1 MADGA
6 ATVRST
12 GPGTQEAAIMAAEKE
27 GGGPTHRKGSAG
39 RGGSGRIKRTVEKA
53 GPAGTVVDVDLWGSF
68 FERFWGP
75 AEGGVQ
81 SRRLTGGDSQ
91 PRARGRRAQS
101 PAGRGT
107 TIGLLCRYV

>member
-1 MADGA
+1 MAVGA

-27 GGGPTHRKGSAG
+27 GGGPIRRKGSAG
-39 RGGSGRIKRTVEKA
+39 RGGSGRIERTVEKA

-75 AEGGVQ
+75 AEGESADQ
-81 SRRLTGGDSQ
+81 A
-91 PRARGRRAQS
+91 PNGRRQS
-101 PAGRGT
+101 AKGTRKAGAKPSR
-107 TIGLLCRYV
+107 